1 MMTSESGSA
10 AVWTPIRP
18 APTMTGS
25 RRAARNWSRVTS
37 RSPGSGRLQ
46 GMTGK
51 QPFEAFVSAPGGAG
65 LRRPLR
71 RSCGT
76 RQYGKESPMNTDDV
90 SRDLARAF
98 PDAPGDLSRLH
109 DRLAAVSQRDCI
121 LDVAYRIVDSPVGPL
136 LLASTQQGLVRVA
149 YARED
154 PAAVLQALAD
164 KVSPRTLHAPPPP
177 RLAARE
183 RAGDLAG
190 RPRAFDLPLDWR
202 LSGRL

>member
-1 MMTSESGSA
+1 MMISESGSA

-18 APTMTGS
+18 APTMPGS

-37 RSPGSGRLQ
+37 RSPGYGRLQ
-46 GMTGK
+46 GVTGK

-98 PDAPGDLSRLH
+98 PEAPGDLSRLH
-109 DRLAAVSQRDCI
+109 DRLAAVSQRDGI
-121 LDVAYRIVDSPVGPL
+121 LEVAYRIVDSPVGPL
-136 LLASTQQGLVRVA
+136 LLAGTEQGLVRVA
-149 YARED
+149 YARQD
-154 PAAVLQALAD
+154 HDRLLQALAD
-164 KVSPRTLHAPPPP
+164 KGSPRLLHPPP
-177 RLAARE
+177 RLDLAARE
-183 RAGDLAG
+183 LEAYSAG
-190 RPRAFDLPLDWR
+190 RRRASHLPLDWR